1 MILACVSLWA
11 NLLKANND
19 KYRIILTDDP
29 ATTITIAWN
38 QISGSN
44 PIVHYGTTDEGTNF
58 ANYPF
63 SQPVDRAIVYRGM
76 DNRFVRLTG
85 LQPDTAYYFVIND
98 SEGTSDRYW
107 FKTSPDDNNSRLS
120 FIAGG
125 DSRNN
130 QVPRRNANKLV
141 AKLKPHAVFF
151 GGDMTDDDTN
161 AEWQTWFDDWQLTTA
176 TDGRMFPIVP
186 ARGNHEYDPVVVYN
200 LFDTPNTDSYFAITF
215 GQNLVRAI
223 TLNTEISILGN
234 QLTWLQ
240 NELVTNSGNH
250 IWNIAQYH
258 KPMRPH
264 TAFKSEGRP
273 FQYESWAQ
281 LFYDNDVRL
290 VIDCDSHMTKTTW
303 PLRPSLESGNDE
315 GFEIDVANGTVYAGE
330 GAWGAP
336 LRPNDDDKSWTR
348 NSGSFN
354 QFKLIFIDNQEMH
367 LRTIQVDN
375 ADNVGEVAN
384 NDPFTLPSNLDVFSP
399 PTGDL
404 VIITNDDTNNP
415 CNIVGTPCDDGDPNT
430 QFDEEDGFCNCE
442 GLLDTDLVEVTIDV
456 NTSSDD
462 AEEDATTGVIN
473 LTSSDLELVQDGDS
487 NSVQVVGIRFNN
499 IQIPQGSTLYRAYIQ
514 FTTEEPW
521 ADFEPTLL
529 DIHGELSPNSSTFLD
544 VAFDISNRPKT
555 NNFVTW
561 NEMPL
566 WDTPGEAGINQRT
579 PYLTSVVNEIISQND
594 WQAGNSMSFIISG
607 VGQRIAESFEGS
619 APPQL
624 KLYFQPPCPD
634 AGTACDDGD
643 PNTTLDVEDGKCNCV
658 GLPANGTLTFPVVQG
673 SDDAEEAETGG
684 TMYLDSSDLELVF
697 DSFSG
702 QNNQHVGIRFADITI
717 PQGANIVEAYIQ
729 FTVDET
735 DSEQTDLLIHGE
747 LTADS
752 PTFTLDDFN
761 ITDRNTT
768 VASVNWNNV
777 PAWLN
782 VNDEG
787 DDQKTPD
794 LRTIVQEIVDQPSWS
809 IFNAMSFI
817 ITGSGSRAAES
828 YNGEPDSAPRLIIN
842 YTTQTFNNDATLSV
856 TNLFDQVCG
865 NEIQPIFEIENTGS
879 DPITSAELTY
889 QINSENPVVINW
901 NGNLQPGQNEI
912 VGNPLITIADGVNT
926 FNASV
931 TSVNGV
937 SDEFPGNSDFNTTF
951 SKTPNYITNQLSL
964 SLTFDDYASETSW
977 VFVDENGVIIAE
989 SPAYDDS
996 FNNTTITEDFM
1007 VNPDTCYT
1015 FTVFDSYGD
1024 GFCCD
1029 YGIGAYI
1036 LSLDNGTV
1044 IKEGGEFE
1052 TVEST
1057 YMKIVDNID
1066 CPIAG
1071 TPCDDGNPDTI
1082 LDESDGSCGCAG
1094 IPADAVQNDFAVLN
1108 NDDDAEEEVSTGA
1121 IDLSSSDLEL
1131 IWDGGDQVVGIRFDN
1146 VQIPEGSILYRAY
1159 IQFQTDEDD
1168 ADQDPTNLTIHGELS
1183 PNSSTFTNSNFDI
1196 SSRFLTNT
1204 SVSWN
1209 NIGLWE
1215 NVGEAGL
1222 LQRTPY
1228 VTNIVEEVTEQ
1239 QNWTQGNPITFIISG
1254 SGKRVAEARDGS
1266 AAPILKLF
1274 YFTPCQPLGTPCD
1287 DGDDTTYFDIEDG
1300 FCGCEGITQTGTL
1313 VYEVNA
1319 SDNDAEEE
1327 TATGNMDITSSDL
1340 ELVDES
1346 GTDNQL
1352 VGVRFTDIHLPTDA
1366 IITNA
1371 YIQFTADNDNDDV
1384 TNLEIRSELS
1394 VNSSAFVDTD
1404 FNISDR
1410 TTSTA
1415 VVPWNNVPVW
1425 DNNSIGMAGPDQA
1438 SPNIS
1443 SLITEVIS
1451 LQDWNLLSP
1460 LTFIITGS
1468 GEREAESFDGTAA
1481 PKLVIEYELQNLTNA
1496 NFNSEENIVF
1506 IYPNPVDAIL
1516 TIESTQSYEGV
1527 SIFDING
1534 RNLFNFEG
1542 NIKTVNTSSLSNGV
1556 YFIKIDFENSN
1567 SKVLKF
1573 IKK

>member
-1 MILACVSLWA
+1 M
-11 NLLKANND
+11 LKANND

-63 SQPVDRAIVYRGM
+63 SQAVDRAEVYRGM

-98 SEGTSDRYW
+98 SEGTSDRFW
-107 FKTSPDDNNSRLS
+107 FKTAPDDNNSRLS

-130 QVPRRNANKLV
+130 LLPRQNANKLV
-141 AKLKPHAVFF
+141 AKLKPHAVLF

-161 AEWQTWFDDWQLTTA
+161 AEWQQWFDDWQLTIA

-200 LFDTPNTDSYFAITF
+200 LFDTPNTDSYFALTF
-215 GQNLVRAI
+215 GQNLVRAY

-240 NELVTNSGNH
+240 NDLATNSGNH
-250 IWNIAQYH
+250 IWNMAQYH

-303 PLRPSLESGNDE
+303 PVRPSLEPGNDE
-315 GFEIDVANGTVYAGE
+315 GFEIDVENGTIYAGE

-336 LRPNDDDKSWTR
+336 LRPNDDDKTWTR

-354 QFKLIFIDNQEMH
+354 QFKLIFVDTQEIH
-367 LRTIQVDN
+367 LRTINVDN
-375 ADNVGEVAN
+375 ADSVGEVSN
-384 NDPFTLPSNLDVFSP
+384 NDPFTLPSNLNVFSP

-404 VIITNDDTNNP
+404 VIITNNNTNNP
-415 CNIVGTPCDDGDPNT
+415 CDIVGTPCDDGDPNT
-430 QFDEEDGFCNCE
+430 LFDEEDGFCNCL
-442 GLLDTDLVEVTIDV
+442 GLLDTDLMEETVDV
-456 NTSSDD
+456 NASSDD
-462 AEEDATTGVIN
+462 AEEDAITGVID
-473 LTSSDLELVQDGDS
+473 LTSTDLELVQDGNS
-487 NSVQVVGIRFNN
+487 NQVVGIRFNN
-499 IQIPQGSTLYRAYIQ
+499 VQIPAGSTLYRAYIQ
-514 FTTEEPW
+514 FTTDETD
-521 ADFEPTLL
+521 ANFDPTMI
-529 DIHGELSPNSSTFLD
+529 DIYGELSPNSPTFLD
-544 VAFDISNRPKT
+544 VAFDISTRPKT
-555 NNFVTW
+555 TTFVSW

-566 WDTPGEAGINQRT
+566 WDVVGENGINQRT
-579 PYLTSVVNEIISQND
+579 PYLTPVVSEIITQDN
-594 WQAGNSMSFIISG
+594 WQAGNSMTFLLSG
-607 VGQRIAESFEGS
+607 VGQRIAEAFDGS

-624 KLYFQPPCPD
+624 KLFYQPPCPD

-643 PNTTLDVEDGKCNCV
+643 PTTTLDVEDGECNCV
-658 GLPANGTLTFPVVQG
+658 GLPANGTLTFPVVQS

-684 TMYLDSSDLELVF
+684 AMYLDSSDLEMVF
-697 DSFSG
+697 DSFNG
-702 QNNQHVGIRFADITI
+702 QNNQHVGIRFADVTI
-717 PQGANIVEAYIQ
+717 PQGANIIEAYIQ

-735 DSEQTDLLIHGE
+735 DSEQTDLIIHGE
-747 LTADS
+747 LIDNS
-752 PTFTLDDFN
+752 PTFTLTDFD
-761 ITDRNTT
+761 ITNRTT
-768 VASVNWNNV
+768 TTASVNWDNV
-777 PAWLN
+777 PAWTN

-794 LRTIVQEIVDQPSWS
+794 LSSIVQEIVNQPTWS
-809 IFNAMSFI
+809 IFNGMSFI

-842 YTTQTFNNDATLSV
+842 YTTQTFNNDATLNV
-856 TNLFDQVCG
+856 TNLFEQVCG
-865 NEIQPIFEIENTGS
+865 NEVQPVFEIENTGT

-889 QINSENPVVINW
+889 QINSGNPVIINW
-901 NGNLQPGQNEI
+901 NGNLQPGQTEI
-912 VGNPLITIADGVNT
+912 VGNPMISIADGVNT

-937 SDEFPGNSDFNTTF
+937 PDEFPGNSDFNTTF
-951 SKTPNYITNQLSL
+951 SKTPNYITNQISL

-977 VFVDENGVIIAE
+977 VFEDENGVLIAE

-1015 FTVFDSYGD
+1015 FTVFDTWGD

-1029 YGIGAYI
+1029 YGIGAYT
-1036 LSLDNGTV
+1036 LSLDDGTV
-1044 IKEGGEFE
+1044 IREGGDFGNA
-1052 TVEST
+1052 EST
-1057 YMKIVDNID
+1057 YMRIVNTID
-1066 CPIAG
+1066 CPITG
-1071 TPCDDGNPDTI
+1071 TPCDDGNSDTI
-1082 LDESDGSCGCAG
+1082 FDESDGNCGCAG
-1094 IPADAVQNDFAVLN
+1094 IPNDAVETDFAVLT
-1108 NDDDAEEEVSTGA
+1108 NDDDAEEEISTGA
-1121 IDLSSSDLEL
+1121 IDLTSSDLEL
-1131 IWDGGDQVVGIRFDN
+1131 IWDGEDQVVGIRFDD
-1146 VQIPEGSILYRAY
+1146 VQIPDGSILYRAY

-1168 ADQDPTNLTIHGELS
+1168 SDQDPTNLTIHGELD
-1183 PNSSTFTNSNFDI
+1183 PNSNTFTSSNFDI
-1196 SSRFLTNT
+1196 SSRALTNT

-1209 NIGLWE
+1209 DIELWDT
-1215 NVGEAGL
+1215 VGEAGL

-1228 VTNIVEEVTEQ
+1228 VTNIVQEVINQ
-1239 QNWTQGNPITFIISG
+1239 QNWDQGNPITFIISG

-1300 FCGCEGITQTGTL
+1300 FCGCMGIPQTGTL
-1313 VYEVNA
+1313 VYDINT
-1319 SDNDAEEE
+1319 SNNDAEEE
-1327 TATGNMDITSSDL
+1327 TSTGIMDLTSSDL

-1352 VGVRFTDIHLPTDA
+1352 VGLRFTNIHLPTDA
-1366 IITNA
+1366 IITDA
-1371 YIQFTADNDNDDV
+1371 YIQFTADNDNTDL
-1384 TNLEIRSELS
+1384 TNLEIHSEL
-1394 VNSSAFVDTD
+1394 NASSLEFTDVD
-1404 FNISDR
+1404 FNISSR
-1410 TTSTA
+1410 TTSA
-1415 VVPWNNVPVW
+1415 AMVPWNDVPVW
-1425 DNNSIGMAGPDQA
+1425 DNSSIGMAGPDQA
-1438 SPNIS
+1438 TPNIS
-1443 SLITEVIS
+1443 PLITEVLS
-1451 LQDWNLLSP
+1451 LPDWNILSP
-1460 LTFIITGS
+1460 ITFIITGS

-1481 PKLVIEYELQNLTNA
+1481 PQLIIEYELQNLSNTD
-1496 NFNSEENIVF
+1496 FNSIENKVVL
-1506 IYPNPVDAIL
+1506 YPNPVRDIL
-1516 TIESTQSYEGV
+1516 NLESSQVFNSIT
-1527 SIFDING
+1527 IFDING
-1534 RNLFNFEG
+1534 KRVFTKTG
-1542 NIKTVNTSSLSNGV
+1542 NPKIINTSELSSGI
-1556 YFIKIDFENSN
+1556 YFVKINFENSN
-1567 SKVLKF
+1567 SRVLKF
-1573 IKK
+1573 IKR